1 MSAKEMF
8 EELGYKFVSDDI
20 NYIIYEYDEIFR
32 LKFDKNNKIIDIWC
46 ERPMYNTLDFE
57 ELQAI
62 NKQIE
67 ELEWN
72 K

>member
-1 MSAKEMF
+1 MKAKEMF
-8 EELGYKFVSDDI
+8 EKLDYKLVSDDI
-20 NYIIYEYDEIFR
+20 NSITYEYDEIFR
-32 LKFDKNNKIIDIWC
+32 LHFDKNNKIIDIWC

-57 ELQAI
+57 EIKAI

-67 ELEWN
+67 ELGW